1 MQPVEGQWTIVGS
14 PREIVDAVES
24 RAIAGGA
31 QGAAPRPIEAE
42 KEAFGE
48 PPVHAGLQRV
58 VIRSTAELMH
68 NNVPETR
75 VRSQEVGVKG
85 LRARVGPLWACAGGK
100 LRAVLILRQERGTV
114 RDGVQISSLQLM
126 AILRAHIR
134 SIQNEIHGQLG
145 LHAEMVALCGRS
157 ETIEVEGVQPHRCQ
171 QDS

>member
-1 MQPVEGQWTIVGS
+1 MGLALNPGAIGGV
-14 PREIVDAVES
+14 PR
-24 RAIAGGA
+24 
-31 QGAAPRPIEAE
+31 AAPPRQFKPK
-42 KEAFGE
+42 KEALGD

-85 LRARVGPLWACAGGK
+85 LRARVRPLWACAGGK

-126 AILRAHIR
+126 A
-134 SIQNEIHGQLG
+134 
-145 LHAEMVALCGRS
+145 
-157 ETIEVEGVQPHRCQ
+157 
-171 QDS
+171 

>member
-1 MQPVEGQWTIVGS
+1 MQPVEGQWTIVGQ
-14 PREIVDAVES
+14 PREIVDAVEP

-31 QGAAPRPIEAE
+31 QGATPRPIEAE

-85 LRARVGPLWACAGGK
+85 LRARVRPLCTCAGK
-100 LRAVLILRQERGTV
+100 LRAVLMLRKECRTV
-114 RDGVQISSLQLM
+114 
-126 AILRAHIR
+126 
-134 SIQNEIHGQLG
+134 
-145 LHAEMVALCGRS
+145 
-157 ETIEVEGVQPHRCQ
+157 
-171 QDS
+171 